1 MKHITIVTERR
12 LGVVSEIT
20 ESLAAAE
27 INIET
32 IQTELHDNSSVINL
46 TVDRYDNALQ
56 VFQNIGMHAISEDAI
71 LLRLKDEPGA
81 LAKIARR
88 FTDAGIGIRSIGL
101 IKRDQPFAFVAISTE
116 RTAEALSLVEDVL
129 VG

>member
-1 MKHITIVTERR
+1 MI
-12 LGVVSEIT
+12 SEIS
-20 ESLAAAE
+20 ESMAAAN

-32 IQTELHDNSSVINL
+32 IQTELHDNSSVIIL
-46 TVDRYDNALQ
+46 TVDQYDKALA
-56 VFQNIGMHAISEDAI
+56 VVNNIGMHAISEDAI

-88 FTDAGIGIRSIGL
+88 FTDAGIGIRNIGL

-116 RTAEALSLVEDVL
+116 RTMEALSLVEDVL